1 MMDAT
6 LTERANGGIVPS
18 MATQPQT
25 ETAPPPAAVRAGV
38 PLARSEP
45 SAAEREGAALA
56 RKEQREGAP
65 LARKEPSAGEREG
78 APLAGK
84 EQRDPTPLASK
95 EPETSPPAWR
105 MVADRIKGDLLPF
118 GAAPPEPWDYRP
130 VPPFVLDEDGYLI
143 DDARPMN
150 DRHAKR
156 MLAYGTVLQSH
167 YSDRGGMVGVDIM
180 MSYVE
185 GSPGK
190 AVRPDLLVALTAEER
205 KGRDSFKLWKEPV
218 PDFVLEDLSPSTW
231 RLDAIVKHRLYRRL
245 GVREYW
251 LFDETGIRLRDGS
264 GARLREVLVGYR
276 LRGERYVRIR
286 ANTAGRMPSEVLG
299 LELAARDGL
308 LRFFDPA
315 TGEYLRIFEEW
326 KRYATAER
334 RGREAAER
342 GREAAELR
350 ATAAERRAMAEA
362 RDREAAERRAA
373 AERREKEAAQARIA
387 ELEAELRA
395 QPGAD

>member
-1 MMDAT
+1 MMGAT
-6 LTERANGGIVPS
+6 VTECANGGIVPS

-25 ETAPPPAAVRAGV
+25 ETAPPPAAARAGA

-65 LARKEPSAGEREG
+65 LAGREQREG
-78 APLAGK
+78 VPLATRARR

-105 MVADRIKGDLLPF
+105 MVLDRIKGDLLPF
-118 GAAPPEPWDYRP
+118 GAATPEPWDYRP

-143 DDARPMN
+143 EDARPMN

-167 YSDRGGMVGVDIM
+167 YSGRGGMVGVDITM
-180 MSYVE
+180 PYME

-190 AVRPDLLVALTAEER
+190 AVRPDLLVALAAEER
-205 KGRDSFKLWKEPV
+205 EGRDSFKLWKEPV

-231 RLDAIVKHRLYRRL
+231 RLDAVKKHRLYRRL

-276 LRGERYVRIR
+276 LRGKRYMRIR
-286 ANTAGRMPSEVLG
+286 ANAAGRLPSEVLG

-334 RGREAAER
+334 RGREV
-342 GREAAELR
+342 AELR
-350 ATAAERRAMAEA
+350 ATAAERRAV
-362 RDREAAERRAA
+362 AERREKEIERKQKE

-387 ELEAELRA
+387 ELEAKLRA
-395 QPGAD
+395 QPGTD

>member
-1 MMDAT
+1 MMGAT
-6 LTERANGGIVPS
+6 VTECANGGIVPS

-25 ETAPPPAAVRAGV
+25 ETAPPPAAARAGA

-65 LARKEPSAGEREG
+65 LAGREQREG
-78 APLAGK
+78 VPLTTRARR

-105 MVADRIKGDLLPF
+105 MVLDRIKGDLLPF
-118 GAAPPEPWDYRP
+118 GAATPEPWDYRP

-143 DDARPMN
+143 EDARPMN

-167 YSDRGGMVGVDIM
+167 YSGRGGMVGVDITM
-180 MSYVE
+180 PYME

-190 AVRPDLLVALTAEER
+190 AVRPDLLVALAAEER
-205 KGRDSFKLWKEPV
+205 EGRDSFKLWKEPV

-231 RLDAIVKHRLYRRL
+231 RLDAVKKHRLYRRL

-276 LRGERYVRIR
+276 LRGKRYMRIR
-286 ANTAGRMPSEVLG
+286 ANAAGRLPSEVLG

-334 RGREAAER
+334 RGREV
-342 GREAAELR
+342 AELR
-350 ATAAERRAMAEA
+350 ATAAERRAV
-362 RDREAAERRAA
+362 AERREKEIERKQKE

-387 ELEAELRA
+387 ELEAKLRA
-395 QPGAD
+395 QPGTD

>member
-1 MMDAT
+1 
-6 LTERANGGIVPS
+6 
-18 MATQPQT
+18 
-25 ETAPPPAAVRAGV
+25 
-38 PLARSEP
+38 
-45 SAAEREGAALA
+45 
-56 RKEQREGAP
+56 
-65 LARKEPSAGEREG
+65 
-78 APLAGK
+78 
-84 EQRDPTPLASK
+84 
-95 EPETSPPAWR
+95 
-105 MVADRIKGDLLPF
+105 
-118 GAAPPEPWDYRP
+118 
-130 VPPFVLDEDGYLI
+130 
-143 DDARPMN
+143 MN

-167 YSDRGGMVGVDIM
+167 YSGRGGMVGVDITM
-180 MSYVE
+180 PYME

-190 AVRPDLLVALTAEER
+190 AVRPDLLVALAAEER
-205 KGRDSFKLWKEPV
+205 EGRDSFKLWKEPV

-231 RLDAIVKHRLYRRL
+231 RLDAVKKHRLYRRL

-276 LRGERYVRIR
+276 LRGKRYMRIR
-286 ANTAGRMPSEVLG
+286 ANAAGRLPSEVLG

-334 RGREAAER
+334 RGREV
-342 GREAAELR
+342 AELR
-350 ATAAERRAMAEA
+350 ATAAERRAV
-362 RDREAAERRAA
+362 AERREKEIERKQKE

-387 ELEAELRA
+387 ELEAKLRA

>member
-1 MMDAT
+1 MMGAT
-6 LTERANGGIVPS
+6 VTECANGGIVPS

-25 ETAPPPAAVRAGV
+25 ETAPPPAAAGAGG
-38 PLARSEP
+38 PLAGSEP
-45 SAAEREGAALA
+45 SAAGREGAALA

-65 LARKEPSAGEREG
+65 LAGREQREG
-78 APLAGK
+78 VPLATRARR

-105 MVADRIKGDLLPF
+105 MVLDRIKGDLLPF
-118 GAAPPEPWDYRP
+118 GAATPEPWDYRP

-143 DDARPMN
+143 EDARPMN

-156 MLAYGTVLQSH
+156 MLAYGTVLQFH
-167 YSDRGGMVGVDIM
+167 YSGRGGMVGVDFM

-190 AVRPDLLVALTAEER
+190 AVRPDLLVALAAEEHEER
-205 KGRDSFKLWKEPV
+205 NSYKLWEERV

-231 RLDAIVKHRLYRRL
+231 RLDAVVKHRLYRRL

-251 LFDETGIRLRDGS
+251 LFDETGIRLRDDS

-286 ANTAGRMPSEVLG
+286 ANAAGRLPSQVLG

-308 LRFFDPA
+308 LRFFNPA
-315 TGEYLRIFEEW
+315 TGEYLRILEESE
-326 KRYATAER
+326 RFAMAER
-334 RGREAAER
+334 RGREV
-342 GREAAELR
+342 AELR
-350 ATAAERRAMAEA
+350 AMAAERQ
-362 RDREAAERRAA
+362 AAEERKQKE

-387 ELEAELRA
+387 ELEAKLRA
-395 QPGAD
+395 QPGTD

>member
-25 ETAPPPAAVRAGV
+25 ETAPPPAAARAGV
-38 PLARSEP
+38 PLAGREP

-65 LARKEPSAGEREG
+65 LVGREQREG
-78 APLAGK
+78 VPRATRARR
-84 EQRDPTPLASK
+84 EERDPTPLASK
-95 EPETSPPAWR
+95 DPETSPPAWR
-105 MVADRIKGDLLPF
+105 MVLDRINGDLLPF
-118 GAAPPEPWDYRP
+118 GAATPEPWDYRP

-143 DDARPMN
+143 EDARPMN

-156 MLAYGTVLQSH
+156 MLAYGTVLQLH
-167 YSDRGGMVGVDIM
+167 YSGRGGMVGVDITM
-180 MSYVE
+180 PYVE

-190 AVRPDLLVALTAEER
+190 AVRPDLLVALVAEER
-205 KGRDSFKLWKEPV
+205 EGRDSFKLWKEPV

-231 RLDAIVKHRLYRRL
+231 RLDAVKKHRLYRRL

-276 LRGERYVRIR
+276 LRGKRYMRIR
-286 ANTAGRMPSEVLG
+286 ANAAGRLPSEVLG

-308 LRFFDPA
+308 LRFFNPA
-315 TGEYLRIFEEW
+315 TGEYLRILEESE
-326 KRYATAER
+326 RFAMAER
-334 RGREAAER
+334 R

-350 ATAAERRAMAEA
+350 ATVAERRAMAEA
-362 RDREAAERRAA
+362 REREAAERHAA
-373 AERREKEAAQARIA
+373 VERRQKESERREKEVAQARIA
-387 ELEAELRA
+387 ELEAKLRA

>member
-25 ETAPPPAAVRAGV
+25 ETAPPPAAARAGV
-38 PLARSEP
+38 PLAGREP

-56 RKEQREGAP
+56 RREQREGAALARREQREGAP
-65 LARKEPSAGEREG
+65 LAGREQREG
-78 APLAGK
+78 VPLATRARR
-84 EQRDPTPLASK
+84 EERDPTPLASK
-95 EPETSPPAWR
+95 DPETSPPAWR
-105 MVADRIKGDLLPF
+105 MVLDRINGDLLPF
-118 GAAPPEPWDYRP
+118 GAATPEPWDYRP

-143 DDARPMN
+143 EDARPMN
-150 DRHAKR
+150 DRHLER
-156 MLAYGTVLQSH
+156 MLAYAQVLKSR
-167 YSDRGGMVGVDIM
+167 YRGRGGMVGADIM
-180 MSYVE
+180 MPYVE

-190 AVRPDLLVALTAEER
+190 AVRPDLLVALAAEER

-231 RLDAIVKHRLYRRL
+231 RLDAVKKHRLYRRL

-276 LRGERYVRIR
+276 LRGERYMRIR
-286 ANTAGRMPSEVLG
+286 ANAAGRLPSEVLG

-315 TGEYLRIFEEW
+315 TGEYLRIPEESE
-326 KRYATAER
+326 RFAMAER

-342 GREAAELR
+342 
-350 ATAAERRAMAEA
+350 RAMAEA
-362 RDREAAERRAA
+362 REREAAERRAMT
-373 AERREKEAAQARIA
+373 ERREKEAAQARIA
-387 ELEAELRA
+387 ELEAKLRA